1 MKRIKSPEDAKRE
14 KGRNKLIVGFILIFL
29 MVFSTAGFALFGRSS
44 SSNNG
49 SNFDQS
55 EAADAYYD
63 GYRWIYSFGGQQFY
77 FANNLDSV
85 KEIPVDI
92 SFTLQNYASS
102 SVFIVAESD
111 EVLNEISNNLDRY
124 TARLQE
130 ACYGPCEEDL
140 PEKDCTEN
148 LIVWINSDVGRVYQ
162 EENCVFIEGDLATV
176 DAFLYKILGIS

>member
-1 MKRIKSPEDAKRE
+1 MKRIKSQEDLNRE

-44 SSNNG
+44 SSNDV
-49 SNFDQS
+49 SNSDQS
-55 EAADAYYD
+55 EVDAYYD
-63 GYRWIYSFGGQQFY
+63 GYRWIYNVGGQQFY

-92 SFTLQNYASS
+92 SLTLQNYAS

-111 EVLNEISNNLDRY
+111 EVLNEISSNLGRY

-130 ACYGPCEEDL
+130 ACYGSCEEDL

-148 LIVWINSDVGRVYQ
+148 LIVWSSSDESRVYQ
-162 EENCVFIEGDLATV
+162 EENCIFIEGDLKTV
-176 DAFLYKILGIS
+176 DAFLYKILGIE

>member
-1 MKRIKSPEDAKRE
+1 MKRIKSQEDLNRA
-14 KGRNKLIVGFILIFL
+14 KGRNKFIVGFILIFL

-44 SSNNG
+44 SSNGG

-55 EAADAYYD
+55 EVDAYYD

-92 SFTLQNYASS
+92 SLTLQNYASS

-111 EVLNEISNNLDRY
+111 EVLNEISNNLGRY

-130 ACYGPCEEDL
+130 ACYGACEEDL

-148 LIVWINSDVGRVYQ
+148 LIVWINSDEDRVYQ
-162 EENCVFIEGDLATV
+162 EGNCIFIEGDLATV
-176 DAFLYKILGIS
+176 DAFLYKILGIG